1 VTRSARYYRR
11 NRAAG
16 LERVSIW
23 IRPTDRDELAA
34 WLAERGLNQPAT
46 ERKRRTAVDHP
57 ELPLY
62 PPAEEKFYP

>member
-1 VTRSARYYRR
+1 VTRSSRYYRR

-23 IRPTDRDELAA
+23 IRPSDRDDLDA

-46 ERKRRTAVDHP
+46 ERRRRSIPPDHP
-57 ELPLY
+57 ELFDHID
-62 PPAEEKFYP
+62 AGS

>member
-23 IRPTDRDELAA
+23 IRPTDRDDLDA
-34 WLAERGLNQPAT
+34 WLAARGLHQPAT
-46 ERKRRTAVDHP
+46 ERRRRAAENHP
-57 ELPLY
+57 EL
-62 PPAEEKFYP
+62 FDHIDNDSDSD